1 MKTEQI
7 VMLAAM
13 FLIVFGAAL
22 KAMSLLR
29 PDPVQ
34 RRIEGLTQPGAMGGA
49 GGLGGIGEGGA
60 DDADAGTQ
68 KTWVETV
75 TKVSERVARLSLPK
89 EDWDKSALRL
99 RFANAG
105 IRAPSAPALYFAAKT
120 LSALVLPAIALIL
133 LGGAFDAD
141 QRIYLLLT
149 VLAVSALGFYLPNL
163 VLTQLIDRRQRK
175 LFEDLPDALDLM
187 TVCVEAGLGLD
198 AAMMRVTQE
207 IGVKSLALKDEFDL
221 VLLELRAGS
230 GRDKAL
236 RNLSLRTGVDD
247 IDTLAAMLI
256 QAERFGTSVGDS
268 LRVFTDNLRTK
279 RRLRAEEQAAK
290 IALKLLFP
298 LMFFIFPTLMAVL
311 VGPSA
316 IQLVRQLFPVMSG
329 MSGG

>member
-1 MKTEQI
+1 MKIEQI
-7 VMLAAM
+7 VMLGVM

-22 KAMSLLR
+22 KAMTLLR

-34 RRIEGLTQPGAMGGA
+34 RRIEELGQPGVPV
-49 GGLGGIGEGGA
+49 E
-60 DDADAGTQ
+60 ADAGAQ
-68 KTWVETV
+68 KNWVETV
-75 TKVSERVARLSLPK
+75 TKLSERVAKLSLPK

-105 IRAPSAPALYFAAKT
+105 IRTPSAPALYFAAKT
-120 LSALVLPAIALIL
+120 VLALVLPAIALIF
-133 LGGAFDAD
+133 LGNAFDAD
-141 QRIYLLLT
+141 QRMYLLLA
-149 VLAVSALGFYLPNL
+149 VLCASALGFYLPNL
-163 VLTQLIDRRQRK
+163 VMTRLVESRQRK

-207 IGVKSLALKDEFDL
+207 IGVKSHALRDEFDM

-236 RNLSLRTGVDD
+236 RNLSLRTGVED

-256 QAERFGTSVGDS
+256 QADRFGTSVGDS
-268 LRVFTDNLRTK
+268 LRVYTDNLRTK

-298 LMFFIFPTLMAVL
+298 LMFFIFPTLLTVL
-311 VGPSA
+311 IGPSA
-316 IQLVRQLFPVMSG
+316 IQIVRQLFPAIHG
-329 MSGG
+329 MTGG

>member
-1 MKTEQI
+1 MRTEQI
-7 VMLAAM
+7 VMLGVM

-22 KAMSLLR
+22 KAMMLLKS
-29 PDPVQ
+29 DPVQ
-34 RRIEGLTQPGAMGGA
+34 QRIEKVGQSGATNH
-49 GGLGGIGEGGA
+49 
-60 DDADAGTQ
+60 ADAEDESGAERS
-68 KTWVETV
+68 WVETV

-89 EDWDKSALRL
+89 DDWDKSALRL

-105 IRAPSAPALYFAAKT
+105 IRTPSAPAIYFAAKT
-120 LSALVLPAIALIL
+120 LLALVLPVVALIFL
-133 LGGAFDAD
+133 ANSFDAD
-141 QRIYLLLT
+141 KRVWLLLAE
-149 VLAVSALGFYLPNL
+149 LGVSAVGFYLPNL
-163 VLTQLIDRRQRK
+163 VLTRLIETRQRK

-207 IGVKSLALKDEFDL
+207 IGVKSHTLQDEFEM

-256 QAERFGTSVGDS
+256 QADRFGTSVGDS
-268 LRVFTDNLRTK
+268 LRVYTDNLRTK

-298 LMFFIFPTLMAVL
+298 LMFFIFPTLLAVL

-316 IQLVRQLFPVMSG
+316 IQVVRQLYPAMAG

>member
-7 VMLAAM
+7 VMLGVM

-22 KAMSLLR
+22 KAMMLLK

-34 RRIEGLTQPGAMGGA
+34 QRIEKVGQSGATNH
-49 GGLGGIGEGGA
+49 
-60 DDADAGTQ
+60 ADAEDEAGAQ
-68 KTWVETV
+68 KSWVETV

-89 EDWDKSALRL
+89 DDWDKSALRL

-105 IRAPSAPALYFAAKT
+105 IRTPSAPAIYFAAKT
-120 LSALVLPAIALIL
+120 LLALVLPAVALIF
-133 LGGAFDAD
+133 LGNSFDAD
-141 QRIYLLLT
+141 KRIWLLLAE
-149 VLAVSALGFYLPNL
+149 LGVSAVGFYLPNL
-163 VLTQLIDRRQRK
+163 VLTRLIENRQRK

-207 IGVKSLALKDEFDL
+207 IGVKSHTLKDEFEM

-256 QAERFGTSVGDS
+256 QADRFGTSVGDS
-268 LRVFTDNLRTK
+268 LRVYTDNLRTK

-298 LMFFIFPTLMAVL
+298 LMFFIFPTLLAVL

-316 IQLVRQLFPVMSG
+316 IQVVRQLFPAMAA

>member
-7 VMLAAM
+7 VMLGVM

-22 KAMSLLR
+22 KAMMLLK
-29 PDPVQ
+29 PDPLQ
-34 RRIEGLTQPGAMGGA
+34 RRIQEVGQAGAMNH
-49 GGLGGIGEGGA
+49 A
-60 DDADAGTQ
+60 DVDADSGAQ
-68 KTWVETV
+68 KSWVETV
-75 TKVSERVARLSLPK
+75 TKVSEHVAKLSLPK
-89 EDWDKSALRL
+89 DDWDKSALRL

-105 IRAPSAPALYFAAKT
+105 IRTPSAPAVFFAAKT
-120 LSALVLPAIALIL
+120 LLALVLPAVALIF
-133 LGGAFDAD
+133 LGNRFDAD
-141 QRIYLLLT
+141 QRMFLLLAELT
-149 VLAVSALGFYLPNL
+149 VSAVGFYVPNL
-163 VLTQLIDRRQRK
+163 VLTRLIDSRQRK

-207 IGVKSLALKDEFDL
+207 IGVKSRALKDEFEM

-236 RNLSLRTGVDD
+236 RNLSLRTGVED

-256 QAERFGTSVGDS
+256 QADRFGTSVGDS
-268 LRVFTDNLRTK
+268 LRVYTDNLRTK
-279 RRLRAEEQAAK
+279 RRMRAEEQAAK

-298 LMFFIFPTLMAVL
+298 LMFFIFPTLMVVL

-329 MSGG
+329 MGG

>member
-1 MKTEQI
+1 MKIEQI
-7 VMLAAM
+7 VMLGVM

-22 KAMSLLR
+22 KAMTLLR

-34 RRIEGLTQPGAMGGA
+34 RRIEELAQPDVAV
-49 GGLGGIGEGGA
+49 E
-60 DDADAGTQ
+60 ADAGAQ
-68 KTWVETV
+68 KNWVETV
-75 TKVSERVARLSLPK
+75 TKMSERVAKLSLPK
-89 EDWDKSALRL
+89 DDWDKSALRL

-105 IRAPSAPALYFAAKT
+105 IRTPSAPAVYFAAKT
-120 LSALVLPAIALIL
+120 VLALALPALALIFF
-133 LGGAFDAD
+133 GNAFEAD

-149 VLAVSALGFYLPNL
+149 VLAASALGFYLPNL
-163 VLTQLIDRRQRK
+163 VMTRLVESRQRK

-207 IGVKSLALKDEFDL
+207 IGVKSHALKDEFDM

-236 RNLSLRTGVDD
+236 RNLSLRTGVED

-256 QAERFGTSVGDS
+256 QADRFGTSVGDS
-268 LRVFTDNLRTK
+268 LRVYTDNLRTK

-298 LMFFIFPTLMAVL
+298 LMFFIFPTLLVVL

-316 IQLVRQLFPVMSG
+316 IQVVRQLFPAVNSMA
-329 MSGG
+329 GG

>member
-1 MKTEQI
+1 
-7 VMLAAM
+7 MLGVM

-22 KAMSLLR
+22 KAMMLLKS
-29 PDPVQ
+29 DPVQ
-34 RRIEGLTQPGAMGGA
+34 QRIEKVGQSGATNH
-49 GGLGGIGEGGA
+49 
-60 DDADAGTQ
+60 ADAEDEFGAERS
-68 KTWVETV
+68 WVETV

-89 EDWDKSALRL
+89 DDWDKSALRL

-105 IRAPSAPALYFAAKT
+105 IRTPSAPAIYFAAKT
-120 LSALVLPAIALIL
+120 LLALVLPVVALIFL
-133 LGGAFDAD
+133 ANSFDAD
-141 QRIYLLLT
+141 KRVWLLLAE
-149 VLAVSALGFYLPNL
+149 LGVSAVGFYLPNL
-163 VLTQLIDRRQRK
+163 VLTRLIETRQRK

-207 IGVKSLALKDEFDL
+207 IGVKSHTLQDEFEM

-256 QAERFGTSVGDS
+256 QADRFGTSVGDS
-268 LRVFTDNLRTK
+268 LRVYTDNLRTK

-298 LMFFIFPTLMAVL
+298 LMFFIFPTLLAVL

-316 IQLVRQLFPVMSG
+316 IQVVRQLYPAMAG

>member
-1 MKTEQI
+1 MKIEQI
-7 VMLAAM
+7 VLLGVM

-34 RRIEGLTQPGAMGGA
+34 RRIEELGQPGAPSEAEAGA
-49 GGLGGIGEGGA
+49 
-60 DDADAGTQ
+60 Q
-68 KTWVETV
+68 KSWVETV
-75 TKVSERVARLSLPK
+75 TKMSERVAKLSLPK

-105 IRAPSAPALYFAAKT
+105 IRTPSAPAVYFATKT
-120 LSALVLPAIALIL
+120 VLALALPAVALIFF
-133 LGGAFDAD
+133 GNAFEAD
-141 QRIYLLLT
+141 ERIYLLLT
-149 VLAVSALGFYLPNL
+149 VLSASALGFYLPNL
-163 VLTQLIDRRQRK
+163 VMTRLVESRQRK

-207 IGVKSLALKDEFDL
+207 IGVKSHALKDELDM

-236 RNLSLRTGVDD
+236 RNLSLRTGVED

-256 QAERFGTSVGDS
+256 QADRFGTSVGDS
-268 LRVFTDNLRTK
+268 LRVYTDNLRTK

-298 LMFFIFPTLMAVL
+298 LMFFIFPTLLTVL
-311 VGPSA
+311 IGPSA
-316 IQLVRQLFPVMSG
+316 IQIVRQLFPAISSMT
-329 MSGG
+329 GG

>member
-1 MKTEQI
+1 MKIEQI
-7 VMLAAM
+7 VLLGVM

-22 KAMSLLR
+22 KAMTLLR

-34 RRIEGLTQPGAMGGA
+34 RRIEEIGQPGVAA
-49 GGLGGIGEGGA
+49 E
-60 DDADAGTQ
+60 ADAGAQ
-68 KTWVETV
+68 KNWVETV
-75 TKVSERVARLSLPK
+75 TKMSERVARLSLPK
-89 EDWDKSALRL
+89 EDWDRSVLRL

-105 IRAPSAPALYFAAKT
+105 IRTPSAAAIYFAAKT
-120 LSALVLPAIALIL
+120 VLALALPAIALIVF
-133 LGGAFDAD
+133 GNAFQAGE
-141 QRIYLLLT
+141 RIYLLLT
-149 VLAVSALGFYLPNL
+149 VLAASALGFYLPNVVMRRL
-163 VLTQLIDRRQRK
+163 VESRQRK

-207 IGVKSLALKDEFDL
+207 IGVKSHALKDELDM

-230 GRDKAL
+230 GREKAL
-236 RNLSLRTGVDD
+236 RNLSLRTGVED

-256 QAERFGTSVGDS
+256 QADRFGTSVGDS
-268 LRVFTDNLRTK
+268 LRVYTDNLRTK

-298 LMFFIFPTLMAVL
+298 LMFFIFPTLLAVL

-316 IQLVRQLFPVMSG
+316 IQIVRQLSPAVQG
-329 MSGG
+329 MAGG

>member
-1 MKTEQI
+1 MKIEQI
-7 VMLAAM
+7 VMLGVM

-22 KAMSLLR
+22 KAMTLLR

-34 RRIEGLTQPGAMGGA
+34 RRIEELGQPGAPS
-49 GGLGGIGEGGA
+49 E
-60 DDADAGTQ
+60 ADAGAQ
-68 KTWVETV
+68 KSWVETV
-75 TKVSERVARLSLPK
+75 TKMSERVAKLSLPK

-105 IRAPSAPALYFAAKT
+105 IRTPSAPAIYFATKT
-120 LSALVLPAIALIL
+120 VLALALPALALIFF
-133 LGGAFDAD
+133 GNAFEAD
-141 QRIYLLLT
+141 QGMYLLLT
-149 VLAVSALGFYLPNL
+149 VLAASALGFYLPNL
-163 VLTQLIDRRQRK
+163 VMTRLVESRQRK

-207 IGVKSLALKDEFDL
+207 IGVKSHALKDEFDM

-236 RNLSLRTGVDD
+236 RNLSLRTGVED

-256 QAERFGTSVGDS
+256 QADRFGTSVGDS
-268 LRVFTDNLRTK
+268 LRVYTDNLRTK

-298 LMFFIFPTLMAVL
+298 LMFFIFPTLLTVL
-311 VGPSA
+311 IGPSA
-316 IQLVRQLFPVMSG
+316 IQIVRQLFPAIKTMT
-329 MSGG
+329 GG

>member
-1 MKTEQI
+1 MKIEQI
-7 VMLAAM
+7 VLLGVM

-22 KAMSLLR
+22 KAMALLR

-34 RRIEGLTQPGAMGGA
+34 RRIEEFGQPGVASEVEA
-49 GGLGGIGEGGA
+49 S
-60 DDADAGTQ
+60 TQ
-68 KTWVETV
+68 KNWIETV
-75 TKVSERVARLSLPK
+75 TKVSERVAKLSLPK
-89 EDWDKSALRL
+89 DDWDKSALRL

-105 IRAPSAPALYFAAKT
+105 IRTPSAPALYFAAKT
-120 LSALVLPAIALIL
+120 VLALALPALALIL
-133 LGGAFDAD
+133 FGNAFETD

-149 VLAVSALGFYLPNL
+149 VLAASALGFYLPNL
-163 VLTQLIDRRQRK
+163 VMTRLVESRQRK

-207 IGVKSLALKDEFDL
+207 IGVKSHTLKDEFDM

-236 RNLSLRTGVDD
+236 RNLSLRTGVED

-256 QAERFGTSVGDS
+256 QADRFGTSVGDS
-268 LRVFTDNLRTK
+268 LRVYTDNLRTK

-298 LMFFIFPTLMAVL
+298 LMFFIFPTLLAVL

-316 IQLVRQLFPVMSG
+316 IQVMRQLFPAING
-329 MSGG
+329 IAGG

>member
-1 MKTEQI
+1 MKIEQI
-7 VMLAAM
+7 VLLGVM

-22 KAMSLLR
+22 KAMTLLR

-34 RRIEGLTQPGAMGGA
+34 RRIEELGQPGVAS
-49 GGLGGIGEGGA
+49 E
-60 DDADAGTQ
+60 ADAGAQ
-68 KTWVETV
+68 KSWVETV
-75 TKVSERVARLSLPK
+75 TKMSERVAKLSLPK

-105 IRAPSAPALYFAAKT
+105 IRTPSAPAVYFATKT
-120 LSALVLPAIALIL
+120 VLALALPAVALIFF
-133 LGGAFDAD
+133 GNAFEAD
-141 QRIYLLLT
+141 ERIYLLLT
-149 VLAVSALGFYLPNL
+149 VLSASALGFYLPNL
-163 VLTQLIDRRQRK
+163 VMTRLVESRQRK

-207 IGVKSLALKDEFDL
+207 IGVKSHALKDEFDM

-236 RNLSLRTGVDD
+236 RNLSLRTGVED

-256 QAERFGTSVGDS
+256 QADRFGTSVGDS
-268 LRVFTDNLRTK
+268 LRVYTDNLRTK

-298 LMFFIFPTLMAVL
+298 LMFFIFPTLLTVL
-311 VGPSA
+311 IGPSA
-316 IQLVRQLFPVMSG
+316 IQIVRQLFPAINSMT
-329 MSGG
+329 GG

>member
-7 VMLAAM
+7 VMLGVM

-22 KAMSLLR
+22 KAMMLLK

-34 RRIEGLTQPGAMGGA
+34 RRIEEIGQSGAIA
-49 GGLGGIGEGGA
+49 LGDAEG
-60 DDADAGTQ
+60 DAGAQ
-68 KTWVETV
+68 KSWVETV

-105 IRAPSAPALYFAAKT
+105 IRTPSAPAIYFAAKT
-120 LSALVLPAIALIL
+120 LLALILPAIALIFL
-133 LGGAFDAD
+133 SNVFDAD
-141 QRIYLLLT
+141 KRMVLLLV
-149 VLAVSALGFYLPNL
+149 VLAVSAIGFYLPNL
-163 VLTQLIDRRQRK
+163 VLTRLIDSRQRK

-207 IGVKSLALKDEFDL
+207 IGVKSRALKDEFDM

-236 RNLSLRTGVDD
+236 RNLSLRTGVED

-256 QAERFGTSVGDS
+256 QADRFGTSVGDS
-268 LRVFTDNLRTK
+268 LRVYTDNLRTK

-298 LMFFIFPTLMAVL
+298 LMFFIFPTLLVVL

-316 IQLVRQLFPVMSG
+316 IQVARQLLPTMTA

>member
-1 MKTEQI
+1 MKTAQI
-7 VMLAAM
+7 VLLGVM

-22 KAMSLLR
+22 KAMALLR

-34 RRIEGLTQPGAMGGA
+34 RRIEGLSQA
-49 GGLGGIGEGGA
+49 GLTGGIEING
-60 DDADAGTQ
+60 DAGSGAQ
-68 KTWVETV
+68 NNWIETV
-75 TKVSERVARLSLPK
+75 ARVSERVARLSLPK
-89 EDWDKSALRL
+89 DDWDKSALRL

-105 IRAPSAPALYFAAKT
+105 IRTPSAAAIYFAAKT
-120 LSALVLPAIALIL
+120 LLALVLPGIALIL
-133 LGGAFDAD
+133 FGGAFEAD
-141 QRIYLLLT
+141 QHLYLLLT
-149 VLAVSALGFYLPNL
+149 VLAASALGFYLPNV
-163 VLTQLIDRRQRK
+163 VLGRLIRHRQRK

-207 IGVKSLALKDEFDL
+207 IGVKSLALKDEFEM

-236 RNLSLRTGVDD
+236 RNLSLRTGVED

-268 LRVFTDNLRTK
+268 LRVYTDNLRTK

-298 LMFFIFPTLMAVL
+298 LMFFIFPTLMVVL

-329 MSGG
+329 MGG

>member
-1 MKTEQI
+1 MKIEQI
-7 VMLAAM
+7 VLLGVM

-22 KAMSLLR
+22 KAMALLR

-34 RRIEGLTQPGAMGGA
+34 RRIEEFGQPGVASEVEA
-49 GGLGGIGEGGA
+49 S
-60 DDADAGTQ
+60 TQ
-68 KTWVETV
+68 KNWIETV
-75 TKVSERVARLSLPK
+75 TKVSERVAKLSLPK
-89 EDWDKSALRL
+89 DDWDKSALRL

-105 IRAPSAPALYFAAKT
+105 IRTPSAPALYFAAKT
-120 LSALVLPAIALIL
+120 VLALALPALALIL
-133 LGGAFDAD
+133 FGNAFEAD

-149 VLAVSALGFYLPNL
+149 VLAASALGFYLPNL
-163 VLTQLIDRRQRK
+163 VMTRLVESRQRK

-207 IGVKSLALKDEFDL
+207 IGVKSHTLKDEFDM

-236 RNLSLRTGVDD
+236 RNLSLRTGVED

-256 QAERFGTSVGDS
+256 QADRFGTSVGDS
-268 LRVFTDNLRTK
+268 LRVYTDNLRTK

-298 LMFFIFPTLMAVL
+298 LMFFIFPTLLAVL

-316 IQLVRQLFPVMSG
+316 IQVMRQLFPAING
-329 MSGG
+329 IAGG

>member
-7 VMLAAM
+7 VLLGVM

-22 KAMSLLR
+22 KAMALLR

-34 RRIEGLTQPGAMGGA
+34 RRIEGLGQTGST
-49 GGLGGIGEGGA
+49 GGIALDGEAGSGA
-60 DDADAGTQ
+60 Q
-68 KTWVETV
+68 KNWVETV

-89 EDWDKSALRL
+89 DDWDKSALRL

-105 IRAPSAPALYFAAKT
+105 IRNPSAPAIYFAAKT
-120 LSALVLPAIALIL
+120 VLALALPAIALIS
-133 LGGAFDAD
+133 LGNVFDAD
-141 QRIYLLLT
+141 QRMLLLLT
-149 VLAVSALGFYLPNL
+149 VLVASALGFYLPNL
-163 VLTQLIDRRQRK
+163 ILTRMIERRQRT

-207 IGVKSLALKDEFDL
+207 IGVKSLALKDEFEM

-236 RNLSLRTGVDD
+236 RNLSLRTGVED

-268 LRVFTDNLRTK
+268 LRVYTDNLRTK

-316 IQLVRQLFPVMSG
+316 IRLVRQLFPIMNG
-329 MSGG
+329 MAGG

>member
-1 MKTEQI
+1 MKIEQI
-7 VMLAAM
+7 VMLGVM

-22 KAMSLLR
+22 KAMTLLR

-34 RRIEGLTQPGAMGGA
+34 RRIEELGQPGVPV
-49 GGLGGIGEGGA
+49 ET
-60 DDADAGTQ
+60 DAGAQ
-68 KTWVETV
+68 KNWVETV
-75 TKVSERVARLSLPK
+75 TKLSERVAKLSLPK

-105 IRAPSAPALYFAAKT
+105 IRTPSAPALYFAAKT
-120 LSALVLPAIALIL
+120 VLALVLPAIALIF
-133 LGGAFDAD
+133 LGNAFDAD
-141 QRIYLLLT
+141 QRMYLLLA
-149 VLAVSALGFYLPNL
+149 VLCASALGFYLPNL
-163 VLTQLIDRRQRK
+163 VMARLVESRQRK

-207 IGVKSLALKDEFDL
+207 IGVKSHALRDEFDM

-236 RNLSLRTGVDD
+236 RNLSLRTGVED

-256 QAERFGTSVGDS
+256 QADRFGTSVGDS
-268 LRVFTDNLRTK
+268 LRVYTDNLRTK

-298 LMFFIFPTLMAVL
+298 LMFFIFPTLLTVL
-311 VGPSA
+311 IGPSA
-316 IQLVRQLFPVMSG
+316 IQIVRQLFPAIHG
-329 MSGG
+329 MTGG

>member
-7 VMLAAM
+7 VLLGVM

-22 KAMSLLR
+22 KAMTLLR

-34 RRIEGLTQPGAMGGA
+34 RRIEGLGQPG
-49 GGLGGIGEGGA
+49 LTGGINFDGEPGSGA
-60 DDADAGTQ
+60 Q
-68 KTWVETV
+68 KNWVETV

-89 EDWDKSALRL
+89 DDWDKSALRL

-105 IRAPSAPALYFAAKT
+105 IRTPSAPAIYFAAKT
-120 LSALVLPAIALIL
+120 VLALVLPAIALIFIGNL
-133 LGGAFDAD
+133 FDAD
-141 QRIYLLLT
+141 QRMLLVMAAL
-149 VLAVSALGFYLPNL
+149 VASALGFYLPNL
-163 VLTQLIDRRQRK
+163 VLSRMIERRQRK

-207 IGVKSLALKDEFDL
+207 IGVKSLALKDEFEM

-236 RNLSLRTGVDD
+236 RNLSLRTGVED

-268 LRVFTDNLRTK
+268 LRVYTDNLRTK

-316 IQLVRQLFPVMSG
+316 IQLVRQLFPVMNS